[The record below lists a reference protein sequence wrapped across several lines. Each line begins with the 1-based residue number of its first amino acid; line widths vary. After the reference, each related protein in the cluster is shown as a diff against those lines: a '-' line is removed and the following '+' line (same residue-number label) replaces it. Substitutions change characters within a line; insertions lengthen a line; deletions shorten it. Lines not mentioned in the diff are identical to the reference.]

1 MGNSQDRE
9 RTFQG
14 SSSVSITDATDSLS
28 ELRRLLLAP
37 EQDQLDR
44 LAERL
49 DTKVP
54 RSDFVTIEEMLNA
67 KHEQLLLL
75 EQRLNHEKGKLA
87 GVEGNVKAQ
96 EEELRNL
103 ERRLAIEAE
112 QLAALE
118 HKFTNKMTT
127 ALEVSEVLPQAVDL
141 RQKQDA
147 KLSFSLAPLIADS
160 FEALLK
166 KSPKKIIAI
175 LGPELGRLI
184 TEYARTVIRKFTD
197 EINEIVNHSL
207 TTEALKWRVEAY
219 MKGVPY
225 AELFFSRT
233 LRFRVEQVFLIQKDS
248 GILLCEVAREKGA
261 VLDHDA
267 ISAMLTA
274 IVSFVNDSF
283 VKDEH
288 EEKLNYITVGNYKI
302 VVEHGHD
309 AILAGVVKG
318 ASPPPNLSM
327 RFKATLDDVH
337 QKFEGEFQAFDGDTR
352 IFDAA
357 SIDLKECLVQEW
369 NKDFTP
375 PKKKKPW
382 VWLLAGG
389 CVVLLLVWFL
399 WLRETESQR
408 LNRMLDQVKSQ
419 QGVISASI
427 THGDGNEKVLRVL
440 RDSTM
445 PDVVQNVAMIVEK
458 AGIDIPIKQYLAMAS
473 MDIQK
478 MAGLLL
484 TPPASVTLTVDNDV
498 VVASGSA
505 THDWVER
512 FERSPALLPG
522 IKRVDGSQL
531 VDADLKAF
539 EDLKNTIESHEV
551 RFEQGRARLSSDL
564 QNDLKNFSINIK
576 SLDNVLQRLGK
587 HGKIEVYGHTSPE
600 GSERRNQRI
609 ASARANNVI
618 SALNVQDLQALQVV
632 PVALASKS
640 NLTSALSDEDLSK
653 RRRISLRVV
662 VEE

>member
-1 MGNSQDRE
+1 MGNSEDRE

-14 SSSVSITDATDSLS
+14 SSSSSITDTTDSLS

-44 LAERL
+44 LEERL

-54 RSDFVTIEEMLNA
+54 RSDFAAIEQMLNA

-75 EQRLNHEKGKLA
+75 EQRLNHERDKLA
-87 GVEGNVKAQ
+87 KVEGDVRAHQ
-96 EEELRNL
+96 EELQVL
-103 ERRLAIEAE
+103 GRRLGAEAE
-112 QLAALE
+112 HLAVLE
-118 HKFTNKMTT
+118 QKLVYKIAT
-127 ALEVSEVLPQAVDL
+127 AEEVSDVLPQAIDL

-160 FEALLK
+160 FEMLLK

-207 TTEALKWRVEAY
+207 TAEALKWRVEAY

-248 GILLCEVAREKGA
+248 GVLLCEVAREKGA

-267 ISAMLTA
+267 ISGMLTA

-283 VKDEH
+283 VKGDH

-302 VVEHGHD
+302 VIEHGHD
-309 AILAGVVKG
+309 AILAGIVKG

-327 RFKATLDDVH
+327 RFKASLDDIH
-337 QKFEGEFQAFDGDTR
+337 LKFKDEFLAFDGDTG

-357 SIDLKECLVQEW
+357 SIDLKDCLVQEW
-369 NKDFTP
+369 NKDFAP
-375 PKKKKPW
+375 PKKKNPW
-382 VWLLAGG
+382 AWLFVGS
-389 CVVLLLVWFL
+389 CVVVLLAWFL
-399 WLRETESQR
+399 WPRESESHR
-408 LNRMLDQVKSQ
+408 LNRMLDEVKSQ

-427 THGDGNEKVLRVL
+427 TQDDGSGKVLRVL

-445 PDVVQNVAMIVEK
+445 PDVVQNVALIAEK
-458 AGIDIPIKQYLAMAS
+458 EGINIPIKQYVAMAS

-478 MAGLLL
+478 MVVQLLA
-484 TPPASVTLTVDNDV
+484 PPATVILTFDGERL
-498 VVASGSA
+498 VAKGSA
-505 THDWVER
+505 THDWIKR
-512 FERSPALLPG
+512 FDNSPSLLPG
-522 IKRVDGSQL
+522 VKQVDRSQL
-531 VDADLKAF
+531 VDADLKEF
-539 EDLKNTIESHEV
+539 EDLKSTIERHEV
-551 RFEQGRARLSSDL
+551 RFEQGRARLSSGL
-564 QNDLKNFSINIK
+564 QDDLKNFSINIK
-576 SLDNVLQRLGK
+576 SLDNILHRLGK

-600 GSERRNQRI
+600 GSLRRNQRI

-618 SALNVQDLQALQVV
+618 RALNVSGLQALQVV
-632 PVALASKS
+632 PVPLASQEESTSELS
-640 NLTSALSDEDLSK
+640 NEDLSK
-653 RRRISLRVV
+653 RRRISLRVI

>member
-1 MGNSQDRE
+1 MGNSEDTDATLR
-9 RTFQG
+9 
-14 SSSVSITDATDSLS
+14 SPSSVSTVDASDSLS

-44 LAERL
+44 LEQRL

-54 RSDFVTIEEMLNA
+54 HSDFVTIQEMLNV
-67 KHEQLLLL
+67 KHEQLLDL
-75 EQRLNHEKGKLA
+75 EQRLNLEKDRLA
-87 GVEGNVKAQ
+87 GVEGHVQTQQQ
-96 EEELRNL
+96 ELQAL
-103 ERRLAIEAE
+103 EQRLGAEME
-112 QLAALE
+112 QLSALE
-118 HKFTNKMTT
+118 HKFADKVAT
-127 ALEVSEVLPQAVDL
+127 ATEVSDVLPQAVDL

-147 KLSFSLAPLIADS
+147 KLSFSLAPLIADA

-327 RFKATLDDVH
+327 RFKSTLDDIH
-337 QKFEGEFQAFDGDTR
+337 LKFKEELLTFDGDTS

-369 NKDFTP
+369 HKDFS
-375 PKKKKPW
+375 PKKKERP
-382 VWLLAGG
+382 VGVGRRSRGCAVVALLAPLAAGIR
-389 CVVLLLVWFL
+389 VS
-399 WLRETESQR
+399 TAQSDAR
-408 LNRMLDQVKSQ
+408 LGESQ
-419 QGVISASI
+419 QGVISASL
-427 THGDGNEKVLRVL
+427 TQGDGDGKVLRVL
-440 RDSTM
+440 RDSSM
-445 PDVVQNVAMIVEK
+445 PDVIQNVRMILENE
-458 AGIDIPIKQYLAMAS
+458 GITIPIKQYLAMGS
-473 MDIQK
+473 MDMQK
-478 MAGLLL
+478 MVVLLL
-484 TPPASVTLTVDNDV
+484 APPASVTLTVDKNV
-498 VVASGSA
+498 LAASGA
-505 THDWVER
+505 APHDWIDR
-512 FERSPALLPG
+512 FNRSPSLLPG
-522 IKRVDGSQL
+522 IEQVDGSQL
-531 VDADLKAF
+531 VDADLRAF
-539 EDLKNTIESHEV
+539 EDLKNKIENHEV
-551 RFEQGRARLSSDL
+551 RFEQGRARISP
-564 QNDLKNFSINIK
+564 NMKNELTLFSKDIQ
-576 SLDNVLQRLGK
+576 SLDGVLQRLGK
-587 HGKIEVYGHTSPE
+587 QGKIEVYGYTSPE
-600 GSERRNQRI
+600 GSLRRNQRI
-609 ASARANNVI
+609 ATARANNVI
-618 SALNVQDLQALQVV
+618 RALNVSGLHALHVV
-632 PVALASKS
+632 PVAMASDVNLSSDLPEEELAK
-640 NLTSALSDEDLSK
+640 K
-653 RRRISLRVV
+653 RRISLRVIV
-662 VEE
+662 DE